1 GCPLLSKALR
11 RIPQTNSFARDRS
24 HSRRAARPVVLRSKA
39 GNRRKPGCSQEK
51 IEMTIATTKT
61 VGEIAAEMPNAT
73 REFEKLG
80 IDYCCGGSRTL
91 GEACAEANI
100 SIDEALARLEKG
112 LASTQSGDS
121 KDWQNQLLAALIGQ
135 ITSTHHVFVREETT
149 RIEALTAKVVG
160 VHGKN
165 HPELLQVQ
173 QVFSALSEELSVHL
187 MKEEQIL
194 FPYVVRMEESVLAG
208 EPAPP
213 AMFGT
218 VVNPVRMMMQEHDG
232 AGDALRSLR
241 AITNEYKVPDDACIS
256 YRTLYQALQGFEA
269 DLHQHIH
276 LENNI
281 LFPRAVA
288 MEGKR

>member
-1 GCPLLSKALR
+1 
-11 RIPQTNSFARDRS
+11 
-24 HSRRAARPVVLRSKA
+24 
-39 GNRRKPGCSQEK
+39 
-51 IEMTIATTKT
+51 MTLTPTRT
-61 VGEIAAEMPNAT
+61 VGEIAAEIPSAT

-80 IDYCCGGSRTL
+80 IDYCCGGNRTL
-91 GEACAEANI
+91 NEACAEANI
-100 SIDEALARLEKG
+100 SVDEALARLEEG
-112 LASTQSGDS
+112 LASTRTAASP
-121 KDWQNQLLAALIGQ
+121 DWQKQLLADLISH
-135 ITSTHHVFVREETT
+135 ITTTHHVFVREERA
-149 RIEALTAKVVG
+149 RIEALATKVVG

-173 QVFSALSEELSVHL
+173 QVFSALAAELSVHL

-194 FPYVVRMEESVLAG
+194 FPYVLRMEESALAG

-232 AGDALRSLR
+232 AGDSLRSLR
-241 AITNEYKVPDDACIS
+241 TITTDYKLPEDACIS

-288 MEGKR
+288 METKQ

>member
-1 GCPLLSKALR
+1 
-11 RIPQTNSFARDRS
+11 
-24 HSRRAARPVVLRSKA
+24 
-39 GNRRKPGCSQEK
+39 
-51 IEMTIATTKT
+51 MTIATTKT
-61 VGEIAAEMPNAT
+61 LGEIAVEMPGAT

-100 SIDEALARLEKG
+100 SVDEALARLEESVTSVQTE
-112 LASTQSGDS
+112 ASQ
-121 KDWQNQLLAALIGQ
+121 DWQKPLLADLIAH
-135 ITSTHHVFVREETT
+135 ITTTHHAFVREESP
-149 RIEALTAKVVG
+149 RIEALAAKVAG

-173 QVFSALSEELSVHL
+173 EIFSALAAELSVHL

-194 FPYVVRMEESVLAG
+194 FPFVLRMEESALAG
-208 EPAPP
+208 EAVPP

-218 VVNPVRMMMQEHDG
+218 VVNPIRMMMQEHDG
-232 AGDALRSLR
+232 AGDLLRSLR
-241 AITNEYKVPDDACIS
+241 TITTDYKLPEDACIS
-256 YRTLYQALQGFEA
+256 YHTLYQALQGYEA

-288 MEGKR
+288 VEAKR

>member
-1 GCPLLSKALR
+1 
-11 RIPQTNSFARDRS
+11 
-24 HSRRAARPVVLRSKA
+24 
-39 GNRRKPGCSQEK
+39 
-51 IEMTIATTKT
+51 MTIATTKT
-61 VGEIAAEMPNAT
+61 VGEIAAETPNAT

-91 GEACAEANI
+91 GDACTAAKIPVAEV
-100 SIDEALARLEKG
+100 LARLEK
-112 LASTQSGDS
+112 SVTVTTSGDS
-121 KDWQNQLLAALIGQ
+121 RDWQNQPLADLIAH
-135 ITSTHHVFVREETT
+135 ITSTHHVFVREECP
-149 RIEALTAKVVG
+149 RIETLAGKVLG

-173 QVFSALSEELSVHL
+173 QIFSVLSEELSVHL
-187 MKEEQIL
+187 MKEEQAL
-194 FPYVVRMEESVLAG
+194 FPYIVRLEESFVAG
-208 EPAPP
+208 EAAPP

-232 AGDALRSLR
+232 AGEALRTLR
-241 AITNEYKVPDDACIS
+241 SVTHDYAIPADACIS

-288 MEGKR
+288 IEGKR

>member
-1 GCPLLSKALR
+1 MS
-11 RIPQTNSFARDRS
+11 T
-24 HSRRAARPVVLRSKA
+24 
-39 GNRRKPGCSQEK
+39 
-51 IEMTIATTKT
+51 ATSKT

-91 GEACAEANI
+91 GEACAEAKI
-100 SIDEALARLEKG
+100 SVEEALERLRESMTVPTPGSSRDWQKG
-112 LASTQSGDS
+112 LLADLIAYI
-121 KDWQNQLLAALIGQ
+121 QN
-135 ITSTHHVFVREETT
+135 THHVFVRSECP
-149 RIEALTAKVVG
+149 RIQALCAKVVS
-160 VHGKN
+160 VHGN
-165 HPELLQVQ
+165 THPELLEVQ
-173 QVFSALSEELSVHL
+173 EKFSQLAEELSMHM
-187 MKEEQIL
+187 MKEEQVL
-194 FPYVVRMEESVLAG
+194 FPHVVRMEECALAG

-232 AGDALRSLR
+232 AGDALRALR
-241 AITNEYKVPDDACIS
+241 SFTSDYAVPNDVCIS
-256 YRTLYQALQGFEA
+256 YRTLYEALRGFET

-288 MEGKR
+288 MEAKQ

>member
-1 GCPLLSKALR
+1 
-11 RIPQTNSFARDRS
+11 
-24 HSRRAARPVVLRSKA
+24 
-39 GNRRKPGCSQEK
+39 
-51 IEMTIATTKT
+51 MTIATTKT
-61 VGEIAAEMPNAT
+61 VGEIAVEMPSAT

-100 SIDEALARLEKG
+100 SVDEALARLEES
-112 LASTQSGDS
+112 LTSAQTEASQ
-121 KDWQNQLLAALIGQ
+121 DWHKPLLADLIAH
-135 ITSTHHVFVREETT
+135 ITTTHHVFVREESP
-149 RIEALTAKVVG
+149 RIEALAAKVVG
-160 VHGKN
+160 VHDRN

-173 QVFSALSEELSVHL
+173 EIFSALAAELSVHL

-194 FPYVVRMEESVLAG
+194 FPYVLRMEESPLAG
-208 EPAPP
+208 EPVPP

-232 AGDALRSLR
+232 AGDSLR
-241 AITNEYKVPDDACIS
+241 ALRTITNDYKIPEDACIS
-256 YRTLYQALQGFEA
+256 YRTLYQALQGYEA

-288 MEGKR
+288 MEAKR

>member
-1 GCPLLSKALR
+1 
-11 RIPQTNSFARDRS
+11 
-24 HSRRAARPVVLRSKA
+24 
-39 GNRRKPGCSQEK
+39 
-51 IEMTIATTKT
+51 MTLTATTT
-61 VGEIAAEMPNAT
+61 VGEIAAEIPSAT

-91 GEACAEANI
+91 GQACAEAHI

-112 LASTQSGDS
+112 LASTQLDS
-121 KDWQNQLLAALIGQ
+121 SRDWQTQLLADLIIH
-135 ITSTHHVFVREETT
+135 ITSTHHAFVRAESP
-149 RIEALTAKVVG
+149 RIQALAAKVVG

-173 QVFSALSEELSVHL
+173 QVFAALAEELRVHL
-187 MKEEQIL
+187 MKEEQML
-194 FPYVVRMEESVLAG
+194 FPYISRMEESAMAG
-208 EPAPP
+208 EPIPP

-218 VVNPVRMMMQEHDG
+218 VANPVRMMMQEHDG

-241 AITNEYKVPDDACIS
+241 ALTGNYALPEDACIS
-256 YRTLYQALQGFEA
+256 YRTLYGALEGFEA